1 MKSFKTRYL
10 SSAVAAAVASTL
22 PTLVSAQDESADL
35 EEVVVTGTRLT
46 KSNVTSSVPLVQIG
60 AEEINSRGV
69 ARVEDVVNILPNVFV
84 SQTAEVANGASGTST
99 LNLRGLG
106 SQRTLVLIDG
116 KRLPFGSPFSSSAN
130 VDMVPAR
137 MVERVDVVT
146 AGASA
151 VYGSDAVAG
160 VVNFITKKDFEGF
173 EFDYQYSTNYNANDN
188 GYMQEKLADAEFFDP
203 GSNTAGEASL
213 MSVLMGV
220 NSEDGRGNIT
230 LFGTYEDMESM
241 IGRDRDTGAC
251 TLFGSSAPFCGGS
264 SNFRRF
270 NGTIGNGVAGTVFQ
284 ELDGTIVPID
294 FSRSDVFYN
303 YGAVNHYQRP
313 VERWNLGASGHY
325 EITDDVEAYFDTTYM
340 NNKTAAQIAESASF
354 NRPF

>member
-213 MSVLMGV
+213 MSVLMTV
-220 NSEDGRGNIT
+220 TQAHVLCSV
-230 LFGTYEDMESM
+230 LQ
-241 IGRDRDTGAC
+241 
-251 TLFGSSAPFCGGS
+251 
-264 SNFRRF
+264 RRSV
-270 NGTIGNGVAGTVFQ
+270 VALQTSVVLT
-284 ELDGTIVPID
+284 ELSV
-294 FSRSDVFYN
+294 
-303 YGAVNHYQRP
+303 
-313 VERWNLGASGHY
+313 
-325 EITDDVEAYFDTTYM
+325 
-340 NNKTAAQIAESASF
+340 TA
-354 NRPF
+354 

>member
-69 ARVEDVVNILPNVFV
+69 ARVEDMVNILPNVFV
-84 SQTAEVANGASGTST
+84 AQTAEVANGATGTST

-106 SQRTLVLIDG
+106 SNRTLVLIDG

-137 MVERVDVVT
+137 MVERVDVIT

-173 EFDYQYSTNYNANDN
+173 
-188 GYMQEKLADAEFFDP
+188 
-203 GSNTAGEASL
+203 
-213 MSVLMGV
+213 
-220 NSEDGRGNIT
+220 
-230 LFGTYEDMESM
+230 
-241 IGRDRDTGAC
+241 
-251 TLFGSSAPFCGGS
+251 
-264 SNFRRF
+264 
-270 NGTIGNGVAGTVFQ
+270 
-284 ELDGTIVPID
+284 
-294 FSRSDVFYN
+294 
-303 YGAVNHYQRP
+303 
-313 VERWNLGASGHY
+313 
-325 EITDDVEAYFDTTYM
+325 
-340 NNKTAAQIAESASF
+340 
-354 NRPF
+354 

>member
-160 VVNFITKKDFEGF
+160 VVNLDRK
-173 EFDYQYSTNYNANDN
+173 
-188 GYMQEKLADAEFFDP
+188 
-203 GSNTAGEASL
+203 
-213 MSVLMGV
+213 SVV
-220 NSEDGRGNIT
+220 
-230 LFGTYEDMESM
+230 
-241 IGRDRDTGAC
+241 
-251 TLFGSSAPFCGGS
+251 
-264 SNFRRF
+264 
-270 NGTIGNGVAGTVFQ
+270 
-284 ELDGTIVPID
+284 
-294 FSRSDVFYN
+294 
-303 YGAVNHYQRP
+303 
-313 VERWNLGASGHY
+313 
-325 EITDDVEAYFDTTYM
+325 
-340 NNKTAAQIAESASF
+340 
-354 NRPF
+354 